1 MRPLAPFAVRARDLR
16 ADEVLSLGWAGAPS
30 HLDAVA
36 AELRRRD
43 AGQVDYLAVCGPR
56 DVPLGIGGV
65 DHVRHEGAGT
75 IYQLAVQPAL
85 QSHGLGTLL
94 VRALE
99 ARVRARGADRVMLL
113 VGVDNPRAQA
123 LYERLG
129 YREAG
134 TETDR
139 WSYVDDTGCSVDVA
153 DECVLMVKEL
163 GSERG
168 R

>member
-1 MRPLAPFAVRARDLR
+1 MRPFAVRARDLR
-16 ADEVLSLGWAGAPS
+16 ADEVPSLGWAGPPS

-43 AGQVDYLAVCGPR
+43 AGEVDYLAVCGPR
-56 DVPLGIGGV
+56 DVPLGVGGV
-65 DHVRHEGAGT
+65 DHVRHGGAGT
-75 IYQLAVQPAL
+75 VYQLAVHPAL

-99 ARVRARGADRVMLL
+99 ERARARGAGRVRLL
-113 VGVDNPRAQA
+113 VGVDNPRARA

-129 YREAG
+129 YRADG

-139 WSYVDDTGCSVDVA
+139 RSYVDDTGRTVDVA
-153 DECVLMVKEL
+153 EECVLMVKEL
-163 GSERG
+163 GPERG
-168 R
+168 

>member
-1 MRPLAPFAVRARDLR
+1 VRPPAPFAVRARDLR
-16 ADEVLSLGWAGAPS
+16 ADEVPSLAWAGGPS
-30 HLDAVA
+30 HLDAVN
-36 AELRRRD
+36 AELRRRE
-43 AGQVDYLAVCGPR
+43 AGEVDYLAVCGPR

-75 IYQLAVQPAL
+75 IYQLAVQPPL
-85 QSHGLGTLL
+85 QSHGLGALL

-99 ARVRARGADRVMLL
+99 ERVRARGAGRVMLL
-113 VGVDNPRAQA
+113 VGVDNPRARA

-139 WSYVDDTGCSVDVA
+139 WSYVDDTGRTVDVA
-153 DECVLMVKEL
+153 DECVLMMKEL